1 MRLAL
6 LSLVLCLLVG
16 CGFQLRG
23 TEQLE
28 ALSFD
33 SIYIELSD
41 VDSDILRTLGEK
53 FERSNV
59 QITDRSSSAQYVA
72 FISGERNSRRAIAH
86 SSGQMVSEFGITSA
100 VNLHLVAISG
110 DVLIIKE
117 EVLAERFY
125 VLNAQILDSSFQEE
139 RLLLEEMQ
147 KDISE
152 QIFRRIN
159 ASIHEYQNKTR

>member
-1 MRLAL
+1 MRPAL

-23 TEQLE
+23 TEEAE

-41 VDSDILRTLGEK
+41 VDSDILRTLEEK

-59 QITDRSSSAQYVA
+59 QVTDRSSSAQYVA

-86 SSGQMVSEFGITSA
+86 SSGQMVSEFGITRA
-100 VNLHLVAISG
+100 VNLHLVNLSG
-110 DVLIIKE
+110 DVLIVKE

-125 VLNAQILDSSFQEE
+125 VLNAQVLDSSFQEE

>member
-1 MRLAL
+1 MRLVL

>member
-1 MRLAL
+1 MRLAS

-23 TEQLE
+23 TERLE

-33 SIYIELSD
+33 SIYIELVD
-41 VDSDILRTLGEK
+41 VDSHILRTLEEK

-59 QITDRSSSAQYVA
+59 QVTDRSSSAQYVA
-72 FISGERNSRRAIAH
+72 FISGERNSRRVIAH
-86 SSGQMVSEFGITSA
+86 SSGQMVAEFGITRA
-100 VNLHLVAISG
+100 VNLQLVNLSG
-110 DVLIIKE
+110 DVLINKE

-159 ASIHEYQNKTR
+159 AIIQEDQNKKR